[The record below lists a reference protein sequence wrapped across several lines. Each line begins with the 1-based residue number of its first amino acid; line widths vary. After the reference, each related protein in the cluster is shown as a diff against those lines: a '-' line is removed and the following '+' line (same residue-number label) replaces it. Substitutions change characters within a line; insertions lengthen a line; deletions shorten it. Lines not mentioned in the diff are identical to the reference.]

1 MRVIIDVNVYLSAI
15 CFGSAKLRNLISFCF
30 EFHQVV
36 VCEELMAELKAKIE
50 QKSELNE
57 RNLNLVR
64 FIESESLSFN
74 LVKKIKFERDPKDA
88 YLLSLCN
95 SSEAEIMITGDKD
108 LLDLGEFENTKIF
121 SPRDFIDFL
130 KLD

>member
-1 MRVIIDVNVYLSAI
+1 MKVIIDVNVYLSAI
-15 CFGSAKLRNLISFCF
+15 CFGSQKLQNLISFCF

-36 VCEELMAELKAKIE
+36 VCEELMVELKAKIE

-57 RNLNLVR
+57 KNLNLIK
-64 FIESESLSFN
+64 FIESESLSFE
-74 LVKKIKFERDPKDA
+74 LTKKIKFERDPKDA
-88 YLLSLCN
+88 YLLSLCD

-108 LLDLGEFENTKIF
+108 LLQLEEFGSTKIF